1 MRGCSSI
8 RRRAQ
13 PPMGGSTGCA
23 RGAMPCVAVCRS
35 GLACSHPWGG
45 STGCTTWRHAMRG
58 CMSIRPR
65 VQPPMG
71 WLYGMRTWRHA
82 MRGCM
87 SIRRRVQPPMG
98 WLYGM
103 HTWRHAMRG
112 CSSIRRRV
120 QPPMG
125 WLYGT
130 HIVEPRHAWLYVD
143 PASRAATHGVALRD
157 AHRRATPC
165 VAALG
170 SGAAHQPPMGWLY
183 GIHGVAPRHAWLY
196 VDPASRA
203 ATHGVALRESGGV
216 PGSVVR
222 RRQRVA
228 APGCRVDRA
237 RHDGFEAVGL
247 E

>member
-13 PPMGGSTGCA
+13 PPMGWLYGTHIVEPRHAWLLFDPAPRAATHGWFYGM
-23 RGAMPCVAVCRS
+23 R
-35 GLACSHPWGG
+35 
-45 STGCTTWRHAMRG
+45 TWRHAMRG

-71 WLYGMRTWRHA
+71 WLYGIHDVAPRDAWLLFDPASRAATHGVALRDARRGA
-82 MRGCM
+82 MPCVAALRSGPACSHPWGGSTGCT
-87 SIRRRVQPPMG
+87 
-98 WLYGM
+98 
-103 HTWRHAMRG
+103 TWRHAMRG

-125 WLYGT
+125 WLYGM
-130 HIVEPRHAWLYVD
+130 HIVEPRHAWLLFD
-143 PASRAATHGVALRD
+143 PA
-157 AHRRATPC
+157 P
-165 VAALG
+165 
-170 SGAAHQPPMGWLY
+170 
-183 GIHGVAPRHAWLY
+183 
-196 VDPASRA
+196 RA

-237 RHDGFEAVGL
+237 RHDGLEAVGL